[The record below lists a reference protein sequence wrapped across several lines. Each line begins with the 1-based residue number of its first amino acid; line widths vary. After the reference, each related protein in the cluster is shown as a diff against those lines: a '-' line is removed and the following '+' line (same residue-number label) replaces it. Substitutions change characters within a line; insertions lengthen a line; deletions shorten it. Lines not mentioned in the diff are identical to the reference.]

1 MAKQTSAATPPAT
14 PAPQQA
20 LPTQG
25 GSYVRQPDGTLAK
38 AAPADTKE

>member
-1 MAKQTSAATPPAT
+1 MAKQTQPATPPAT

-25 GSYVRQPDGTLAK
+25 GSYVRQPDGSLTK
-38 AAPADTKE
+38 AAPVDAKE

>member
-1 MAKQTSAATPPAT
+1 MAKQTAPTTPPAT

-25 GSYVRQPDGTLAK
+25 GSYVRQPDGSLAK
-38 AAPADTKE
+38 AAPAETKE